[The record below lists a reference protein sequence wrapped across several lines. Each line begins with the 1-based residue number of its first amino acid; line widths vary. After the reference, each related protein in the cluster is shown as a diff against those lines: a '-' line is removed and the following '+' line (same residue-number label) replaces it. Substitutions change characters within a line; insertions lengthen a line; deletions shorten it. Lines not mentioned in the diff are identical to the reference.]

1 MGDANQSAS
10 SHIKDHIERQTKVM
24 EDQMAAGPR
33 WHTMTSDP
41 LTRYLVR
48 WRLTEALRRA
58 FKAEPRLSYQS
69 RVLVLCAA
77 EGNEGSMLMDM
88 GFTDVTVS
96 DLSAGILQ
104 AAHKRDARLKTLPL
118 NAEETG
124 LPDDAYDIAVIQ
136 DGLHHLPRPVLGY
149 TEMLRIASHAI
160 IFLEPHDSLIGRR
173 IGTKWEQNGPAIN
186 YVFRWTRRL
195 VEDVASSYLGRGSF
209 RNLSFSFWHHNVVL
223 AKIGSAL
230 GGGRFAIFCLRT
242 GKTGMDR
249 LLSRGGNQFCGLIIK
264 NRNQPSA

>member
-41 LTRYLVR
+41 MTRYLVR

-104 AAHKRDARLKTLPL
+104 AAHKRDASRRFHSMPKKPVYLTTPTTLP
-118 NAEETG
+118 
-124 LPDDAYDIAVIQ
+124 
-136 DGLHHLPRPVLGY
+136 
-149 TEMLRIASHAI
+149 
-160 IFLEPHDSLIGRR
+160 
-173 IGTKWEQNGPAIN
+173 
-186 YVFRWTRRL
+186 
-195 VEDVASSYLGRGSF
+195 
-209 RNLSFSFWHHNVVL
+209 
-223 AKIGSAL
+223 
-230 GGGRFAIFCLRT
+230 
-242 GKTGMDR
+242 
-249 LLSRGGNQFCGLIIK
+249 
-264 NRNQPSA
+264 